1 MKKIAIIVLTVAA
14 LIGVTVYADRATR
27 LSTTHKVAL
36 RADAQEKPAPEIRLK
51 DLNGKEVSLADYKG
65 QVVLLNFWATWCD
78 PCRVEIPWLI
88 DLQAKYASRG
98 FTVVGVAMDEEGKS
112 VVAPF
117 IEKERFDV
125 NGKQLPMDYPI
136 LLGDDEASE
145 KFGGI
150 LGYPTSFLISRDGK
164 QVMKI
169 QGLRSYDEIAKAIE
183 DQLDKA
189 HQNAL

>member
-27 LSTTHKVAL
+27 LSTNHKVAL
-36 RADAQEKPAPEIRLK
+36 RADTQEKPAPEIRLK

-164 QVMKI
+164 QVLKI

-183 DQLDKA
+183 DQL
-189 HQNAL
+189 

>member
-27 LSTTHKVAL
+27 LSNNRKVAL

-65 QVVLLNFWATWCD
+65 KVVLLNFWATWCD

-183 DQLDKA
+183 DQL
-189 HQNAL
+189 

>member
-27 LSTTHKVAL
+27 LSTNNKVAL

-164 QVMKI
+164 QVLKI

-183 DQLDKA
+183 DQL
-189 HQNAL
+189 

>member
-27 LSTTHKVAL
+27 LSTNRKVAL
-36 RADAQEKPAPEIRLK
+36 RADAQEKPAPEIRLRN
-51 DLNGKEVSLADYKG
+51 LNGKEVSLADYKG
-65 QVVLLNFWATWCD
+65 KVVLLNFWATWCD

-164 QVMKI
+164 IVMKI
-169 QGLRSYDEIAKAIE
+169 QGLRSYDEIAQAIE
-183 DQLDKA
+183 AQL
-189 HQNAL
+189 

>member
-27 LSTTHKVAL
+27 LSTNHKVAL
-36 RADAQEKPAPEIRLK
+36 RADAQGKPAPEIRLK

-65 QVVLLNFWATWCD
+65 QVVLLNFWVTWCD

-88 DLQAKYASRG
+88 DLQTKYASRG

-164 QVMKI
+164 QVLKI

-183 DQLDKA
+183 DQL
-189 HQNAL
+189 